1 MVAVEPQ
8 STSAFYHFHGTRI
21 DGLRRL
27 VCTLLAAK
35 DKPSLSKS
43 EKTAIIQQIACVE
56 EPYTTG
62 DVNFSRVQSDDIRRL
77 LAIGE
82 NLEFEALGPYL
93 SDYLSYQGVI
103 SRDNLTPVDA
113 IGLVVAA
120 SLRKIF
126 PDALTVSFYDD
137 YNPLAFSTA
146 HFTPDTKVMFCRS
159 LVSLMQSA
167 GIIPPRPK
175 AWKDYV
181 LLSESNQVAHADK
194 LVSMLAAHK
203 KIERNGQ
210 EIFFV
215 NSRAENPLHYRFCLR
230 TKAGRWTCEA
240 LDAAAFLPQLHLQN
254 IHLIVLPNYMKEQQD
269 RVWELL
275 RVIGI
280 KPDHYHNIFFNP
292 TANPTQVA
300 RQIEAYFS
308 AVPDSAPKNSHAI
321 NN

>member
-137 YNPLAFSTA
+137 YNVVCQKSFSEINQDVQ
-146 HFTPDTKVMFCRS
+146 DTSQK
-159 LVSLMQSA
+159 
-167 GIIPPRPK
+167 
-175 AWKDYV
+175 
-181 LLSESNQVAHADK
+181 
-194 LVSMLAAHK
+194 LAAQLQK
-203 KIERNGQ
+203 N
-210 EIFFV
+210 EIFFM
-215 NSRAENPLHYRFCLR
+215 SIPFI
-230 TKAGRWTCEA
+230 W
-240 LDAAAFLPQLHLQN
+240 
-254 IHLIVLPNYMKEQQD
+254 I
-269 RVWELL
+269 
-275 RVIGI
+275 
-280 KPDHYHNIFFNP
+280 
-292 TANPTQVA
+292 
-300 RQIEAYFS
+300 
-308 AVPDSAPKNSHAI
+308 
-321 NN
+321 